1 MNLFQMKTQPHGNE
15 SLKSFLTNN
24 YVCIGYPNIG
34 DLTNV
39 DKDELRNILATKY
52 NWTGS
57 KLGNHLGIVNAFV
70 NTMQK
75 GDIVLITE
83 NDWVHI
89 GELDE
94 YLYDFSYESE
104 GKCHRRNVKWLK
116 TVKKDD
122 LNEKV
127 RELIKNRSIVTKFK
141 HPYELAEIE
150 AVLNGVSNT
159 NLNKILVNK
168 DLVDKAVNI
177 LTEALS
183 SKDESIRVTAASE
196 ILRYYK

>member
-1 MNLFQMKTQPHGNE
+1 MNLFQIKTQPHGNE
-15 SLKSFLTNN
+15 SLKSFLNNN

-34 DLTNV
+34 DLTNI
-39 DKDELRNILATKY
+39 DKDIIRNRLSTTY
-52 NWTGS
+52 NWSGNQLS
-57 KLGNHLGIVNAFV
+57 NHLGIVNAFV
-70 NTMQK
+70 NTMKK

-94 YLYDFSYESE
+94 YLYDSNYESE
-104 GKCHRRNVKWLK
+104 GKCHRRNVKWIK
-116 TVKKDD
+116 TVKKDG

-150 AVLNGVSNT
+150 SVINGNYNNNFNKLPVDNDLIKKSLNV
-159 NLNKILVNK
+159 
-168 DLVDKAVNI
+168 
-177 LTEALS
+177 LTEALHS
-183 SKDESIRVTAASE
+183 NDELIRVRAASE

>member
-34 DLTNV
+34 DLTNIN
-39 DKDELRNILATKY
+39 KDILRDRLNAKY
-52 NWTGS
+52 NWSGS
-57 KLGNHLGIVNAFV
+57 QLANHLGIVNAFV

-94 YLYDFSYESE
+94 YLYDSNYEAE

-150 AVLNGVSNT
+150 SVLKDASNNT
-159 NLNKILVNK
+159 SNKIPVDNK
-168 DLVDKAVNI
+168 LIEKSLNI
-177 LTEALS
+177 LTEALAS
-183 SKDESIRVTAASE
+183 NDESLRVKAASE

>member
-34 DLTNV
+34 DLTSI
-39 DKDELRNILATKY
+39 DKDVLRDRLSLEY
-52 NWTGS
+52 NWSGS
-57 KLGNHLGIVNAFV
+57 QLGNHLGIVNAFV

-94 YLYDFSYESE
+94 YLYDSSYESE

-150 AVLNGVSNT
+150 SVLNGISNT
-159 NLNKILVNK
+159 KFNKIYVDNELVE
-168 DLVDKAVNI
+168 KALNV

-183 SKDESIRVTAASE
+183 SNDEALRVKAASE
-196 ILRYYK
+196 ILKYCK

>member
-15 SLKSFLTNN
+15 SLKSFLNNN

-34 DLTNV
+34 DLTNI
-39 DKDELRNILATKY
+39 DKDIIRNRLSTKY
-52 NWTGS
+52 NWSGS
-57 KLGNHLGIVNAFV
+57 QLGNHLGIVNAFV
-70 NTMQK
+70 NTMKK

-89 GELDE
+89 GELDD
-94 YLYDFSYESE
+94 YLYDCNYEAE

-127 RELIKNRSIVTKFK
+127 RSLINNRSSVTKFK

-150 AVLNGVSNT
+150 SVINGNHNNNFNKVSVDNKLIEKSLNV
-159 NLNKILVNK
+159 
-168 DLVDKAVNI
+168 

-183 SKDESIRVTAASE
+183 SKDELLRVKAASE

>member
-34 DLTNV
+34 DLTNIN
-39 DKDELRNILATKY
+39 KDILRDRLNAKY
-52 NWTGS
+52 NWSGS
-57 KLGNHLGIVNAFV
+57 QLANHLGIVNAFV

-94 YLYDFSYESE
+94 YLYDSNYEAE
-104 GKCHRRNVKWLK
+104 GKCHRRNVKWVK

-150 AVLNGVSNT
+150 SVLKDASNNT
-159 NLNKILVNK
+159 LNKIPVDNK
-168 DLVDKAVNI
+168 LIEKSLNI
-177 LTEALS
+177 LTEALAS
-183 SKDESIRVTAASE
+183 NDESLRVKAASE